1 MDNGN
6 PTFASKARTMPASQ
20 VSAASRGIS
29 SSIPPE
35 QRKQMIAEA
44 AYYRAESCGFHGGD
58 SLQDWLEA
66 EAEIE
71 RMMSGK
77 RH

>member
-1 MDNGN
+1 MEKGN
-6 PTFASKARTMPASQ
+6 PTIASKARAMPASQ
-20 VSAASRGIS
+20 VSATSQGIS
-29 SSIPPE
+29 SSIPLE
-35 QRKQMIAEA
+35 QRKQRIEEA
-44 AYYRAESCGFHGGD
+44 AYYRDESRSFHGGD
-58 SLQDWLEA
+58 PLQDWLEA

>member
-1 MDNGN
+1 MEKGN

-20 VSAASRGIS
+20 VSTASRGIS

-35 QRKQMIAEA
+35 QRKQMIEEA
-44 AYYRAESCGFHGGD
+44 AYYRAESRGFHGGD
-58 SLQDWLEA
+58 PLQDWLEA